1 MVVWAVI
8 GSTTSVN
15 RSVQIW
21 VTSNLWWDSK
31 GGGWKEGGDTAV
43 SATTREGNRRAYWK
57 RWGDE
62 GKWGGKRWDWREVG
76 VKCVLP
82 CGVVDFI
89 MAWAEELRRELAAGR
104 C

>member
-1 MVVWAVI
+1 M
-8 GSTTSVN
+8 STT
-15 RSVQIW
+15 
-21 VTSNLWWDSK
+21 
-31 GGGWKEGGDTAV
+31 
-43 SATTREGNRRAYWK
+43 TTEGNRRAYWK
-57 RWGDE
+57 RCGDG
-62 GKWGGKRWDWREVG
+62 GKWGGRRWDWREVG